1 MLLQL
6 PPSTRFP
13 VTITQI
19 HFSQNAEVKKLQA
32 IFTFSY
38 KSLITEDND
47 DGEEIQRLTD
57 IISKFETPVGGKI
70 IRWMVGK
77 GSVVSSPSTNIVEI
91 EEPCPHPVVWNN
103 QCAVC
108 GADLSEQ
115 TYINYHNPETANI
128 NVTHDNTGL
137 KISRGEAEN
146 IEKEAKKRLLS
157 SKKLSLVVDLD
168 QTIIQATVDPTVGE
182 WRDDS
187 SNPNYDAV
195 KDVEAFQLLDE
206 GAGGRGCWYYVKLRP
221 GLKRFLENISKI
233 YECHIYTMGTRAY
246 AMSIA
251 KIVDPLGDIFGER
264 ILSRD
269 ESGSL
274 TSKSLERLFPVDT
287 KMVVII
293 DDRGDV
299 WKWSDNL
306 IKVTPYDFF
315 VGIGDINSS
324 FLPKRHDYQLAQ
336 QAAQQAAATNHVPKS
351 DDPPVINPEQLT
363 APVAAIPVENG
374 TEDTQMSDP
383 VEEKKKEETEN
394 TEEVSP
400 LEQLVEMG
408 GGDDPDVLAEQ
419 TSRQNEALTAQQK
432 ERPLAKKQEVLD
444 KQDSDS
450 ISNHSNN
457 GDTNSDSGHRH
468 NLLHDNDNEL
478 EYLEMAL
485 TEVHQEFF
493 EEYQRRLVASKGGR
507 VAQVRGGGGKG
518 GKRAPRGNSEGDSK
532 ADYLKNVPDIK
543 HIMPRMKRRVF
554 DNTVL
559 VFSGVIPLGVDVQS
573 SDIAQWAKS
582 FGAIVV
588 DGVSVNVTHVVAA
601 RTRTAKVR
609 SAATKFP
616 HIKIVTPQWFFQ
628 SIAMWQKLDETP
640 FLINVYPEDR
650 FANSSPPLPSSSMGF
665 DDLEDQMELSSD
677 EEEDDDDGDSD
688 INTLDGRPGVIPDL
702 MLPEESEPPPDLHD
716 LNWDEMDRDLAD
728 FMGSEA
734 DDTDLESRNGTDAY
748 ESDNE
753 SASGDQ
759 PHDAASLKVS
769 LSNNKRDRSA
779 TPPPDG
785 ADEQARVAPVEP
797 REPREKELLKSP
809 LSKRV
814 RLSNS
819 RSSSLR
825 NLTLSAEEPQIG
837 ESGMPS
843 PAQSNGEQGGGSVR
857 DEEEDD
863 FDLEA
868 EIENEFNEFSTAQ
881 RSRVGRDRR
890 IGEMLPNIA
899 NVPERIAGTVRR
911 LPVVTRVVVGV
922 CVVLFLVGRVTE
934 LDAALVLSSPAFGI
948 SQLHR
953 LNTYP
958 FVHFGWLQ
966 VLINI
971 VVVTYP
977 LSRFERENGTLHTL
991 LMVVG
996 PFSTFPAIAYTAV
1009 DKLLLGGNGTYGGL
1023 STFIVMFGAMDAT
1036 RMHRYKPYYW
1046 VAGYRIPSWAPVVGV
1061 WLLLEIFVLGG
1072 VGWLIHLFAMAVGWA
1087 YAAEY
1092 LRLLEPPEKV
1102 LKFVETKLRALI
1114 ARVPYYVSL
1123 DMRDSAGY
1131 TLVLPTFQDENTRG
1145 VDLPNLRMNPRN
1157 GAGGSSAD
1165 AAAGNGNFGGVG
1177 RALGT

>member
-38 KSLITEDND
+38 KSLITEDNE

-77 GSVVSSPSTNIVEI
+77 GSVISSPFTNIVEI
-91 EEPCPHPVVWNN
+91 EEPCAHPVVWNN

-182 WRDDS
+182 WRDDP

-195 KDVEAFQLLDE
+195 KDVAAFQLLDE

-221 GLKRFLENISKI
+221 GLKRFLEGISKL

-251 KIVDPLGDIFGER
+251 KIVDPQGDIFGER

-336 QAAQQAAATNHVPKS
+336 QAAQQQTATAATNDVAKA
-351 DDPPVINPEQLT
+351 DDLPVVNPEHLT
-363 APVAAIPVENG
+363 VPPPPTITVENG
-374 TEDTQMSDP
+374 SEDTHMSDLTD
-383 VEEKKKEETEN
+383 EKRKEDAEAVS
-394 TEEVSP
+394 EEVSP

-408 GGDDPDVLAEQ
+408 GGGDPDVLAEQ

-450 ISNHSNN
+450 ISSNHSNN
-457 GDTNSDSGHRH
+457 GDTNSESGHRH

-478 EYLEMAL
+478 EYLEKAL

-518 GKRAPRGNSEGDSK
+518 AKRAPRGNHDGDAKS
-532 ADYLKNVPDIK
+532 DYLKNVPDIK

-588 DGVSVNVTHVVAA
+588 DGVSVSVTHVVAA

-677 EEEDDDDGDSD
+677 EEEDDDDADSD

-702 MLPEESEPPPDLHD
+702 MLSGESEPPDLHD

-734 DDTDLESRNGTDAY
+734 DDTDLESRNGADAD
-748 ESDNE
+748 ESDGE
-753 SASGDQ
+753 SASGD
-759 PHDAASLKVS
+759 PPATLEGNGNGSLKVA
-769 LSNNKRDRSA
+769 LGNNKRDRSA

-785 ADEQARVAPVEP
+785 ADEQSRSTHP
-797 REPREKELLKSP
+797 EPREKEKEMLKSP
-809 LSKRV
+809 LSKRL
-814 RLSNS
+814 RMSNS

-837 ESGMPS
+837 ETGMPS
-843 PAQSNGEQGGGSVR
+843 PAQSNGGEKEGGSVR
-857 DEEEDD
+857 GDEEEDD

-868 EIENEFNEFSTAQ
+868 ELANEF
-881 RSRVGRDRR
+881 
-890 IGEMLPNIA
+890 
-899 NVPERIAGTVRR
+899 
-911 LPVVTRVVVGV
+911 
-922 CVVLFLVGRVTE
+922 
-934 LDAALVLSSPAFGI
+934 
-948 SQLHR
+948 
-953 LNTYP
+953 
-958 FVHFGWLQ
+958 
-966 VLINI
+966 
-971 VVVTYP
+971 
-977 LSRFERENGTLHTL
+977 
-991 LMVVG
+991 
-996 PFSTFPAIAYTAV
+996 
-1009 DKLLLGGNGTYGGL
+1009 
-1023 STFIVMFGAMDAT
+1023 
-1036 RMHRYKPYYW
+1036 
-1046 VAGYRIPSWAPVVGV
+1046 
-1061 WLLLEIFVLGG
+1061 
-1072 VGWLIHLFAMAVGWA
+1072 
-1087 YAAEY
+1087 
-1092 LRLLEPPEKV
+1092 
-1102 LKFVETKLRALI
+1102 
-1114 ARVPYYVSL
+1114 
-1123 DMRDSAGY
+1123 
-1131 TLVLPTFQDENTRG
+1131 
-1145 VDLPNLRMNPRN
+1145 
-1157 GAGGSSAD
+1157 
-1165 AAAGNGNFGGVG
+1165 
-1177 RALGT
+1177 

>member
-1 MLLQL
+1 MLLQF

-19 HFSQNAEVKKLQA
+19 HFALNAEVKKLQP
-32 IFTFSY
+32 IFTYSY
-38 KSLITEDND
+38 KSLITEDNE

-70 IRWMVGK
+70 VKWMVGK
-77 GSVVSSPSTNIVEI
+77 GSVVSSPSTSIVEI

-108 GADLSEQ
+108 GVDLSEQ
-115 TYINYHNPETANI
+115 TYINFHNPETANI

-168 QTIIQATVDPTVGE
+168 QTVIQATVDPTVGE
-182 WRDDS
+182 WRDDP

-221 GLKRFLENISKI
+221 GLKKFLENISKL

-246 AMSIA
+246 ALSIA
-251 KIVDPLGDIFGER
+251 RIVDPEMHIFGER

-336 QAAQQAAATNHVPKS
+336 QAAAQAAVTSHPQQKES
-351 DDPPVINPEQLT
+351 DPQVINPEQLT
-363 APVAAIPVENG
+363 ALPIAPVENG
-374 TEDTQMSDP
+374 TEDTVMHGSME
-383 VEEKKKEETEN
+383 EEKKQQQVDSEGSD
-394 TEEVSP
+394 VSP

-419 TSRQNEALTAQQK
+419 TSRQNETLTAQQK
-432 ERPLAKKQEVLD
+432 DRPLAKKQEVLD

-468 NLLHDNDNEL
+468 NLLHDNDTEL
-478 EYLEMAL
+478 EYLEKAL
-485 TEVHQEFF
+485 TEVHLEFF

-518 GKRAPRGNSEGDSK
+518 GKKAGHGAGDNDMK
-532 ADYLKNVPDIK
+532 GDYLKNVPDVK
-543 HIMPRMKRRVF
+543 HIMPRMKRRAF

-573 SDIAQWAKS
+573 SDISQWAKS

-588 DGVSVNVTHVVAA
+588 DGVSSSVTHVVAA

-628 SIAMWQKLDETP
+628 SIAMWQRLDETP

-650 FANSSPPLPSSSMGF
+650 FGNSSPPLPSSSMGF

-677 EEEDDDDGDSD
+677 EEEEDDDGDSD
-688 INTLDGRPGVIPDL
+688 IHTLDGRPGVIPDL
-702 MLPEESEPPPDLHD
+702 MLPEEEERPDLHD

-734 DDTDLESRNGTDAY
+734 DDTDLESRNGAEAY
-748 ESDNE
+748 ESDTE

-759 PHDAASLKVS
+759 PSESGSGSSSLKVA

-785 ADEQARVAPVEP
+785 TEEQQPQRLPTS
-797 REPREKELLKSP
+797 EPREKELLKSP

-825 NLTLSAEEPQIG
+825 NLTLSAEEPPIG
-837 ESGMPS
+837 ETGIPS
-843 PAQSNGEQGGGSVR
+843 PAQSNGGKEGSVR

-868 EIENEFNEFSTAQ
+868 EFANEFA
-881 RSRVGRDRR
+881 
-890 IGEMLPNIA
+890 
-899 NVPERIAGTVRR
+899 
-911 LPVVTRVVVGV
+911 
-922 CVVLFLVGRVTE
+922 
-934 LDAALVLSSPAFGI
+934 
-948 SQLHR
+948 
-953 LNTYP
+953 
-958 FVHFGWLQ
+958 
-966 VLINI
+966 
-971 VVVTYP
+971 
-977 LSRFERENGTLHTL
+977 
-991 LMVVG
+991 
-996 PFSTFPAIAYTAV
+996 
-1009 DKLLLGGNGTYGGL
+1009 
-1023 STFIVMFGAMDAT
+1023 
-1036 RMHRYKPYYW
+1036 
-1046 VAGYRIPSWAPVVGV
+1046 
-1061 WLLLEIFVLGG
+1061 
-1072 VGWLIHLFAMAVGWA
+1072 
-1087 YAAEY
+1087 
-1092 LRLLEPPEKV
+1092 
-1102 LKFVETKLRALI
+1102 
-1114 ARVPYYVSL
+1114 
-1123 DMRDSAGY
+1123 
-1131 TLVLPTFQDENTRG
+1131 
-1145 VDLPNLRMNPRN
+1145 
-1157 GAGGSSAD
+1157 
-1165 AAAGNGNFGGVG
+1165 
-1177 RALGT
+1177 

>member
-1 MLLQL
+1 MLLTF
-6 PPSTRFP
+6 PPSTKFP

-19 HFSQNAEVKKLQA
+19 HFAQNAEVKKLQA
-32 IFTFSY
+32 IFTYSY
-38 KSLITEDND
+38 KLTITEDND
-47 DGEEIQRLTD
+47 DGEEIQRKTNVV
-57 IISKFETPVGGKI
+57 SKFETPVGGKI
-70 IRWMVGK
+70 VKWLVGK
-77 GSVVSSPSTNIVEI
+77 GSIIDSP
-91 EEPCPHPVVWNN
+91 
-103 QCAVC
+103 
-108 GADLSEQ
+108 LQ
-115 TYINYHNPETANI
+115 TYINFHNLETANI

-182 WRDDS
+182 WRDDP
-187 SNPNYDAV
+187 SNPNYHAV

-221 GLKRFLENISKI
+221 GLKSFLENISKL

-246 AMSIA
+246 AMSIT
-251 KIVDPLGDIFGER
+251 KIVDPEGHIFGER

-299 WKWSDNL
+299 WKWSENL

-324 FLPKRHDYQLAQ
+324 FLPKRHDFQLAQ
-336 QAAQQAAATNHVPKS
+336 QAAAAVTVQKS
-351 DDPPVINPEQLT
+351 DEPQVINPEQLT
-363 APVAAIPVENG
+363 ATPPVPTNNG
-374 TEDTQMSDP
+374 TEDTLMTDP
-383 VEEKKKEETEN
+383 IEEKKDGNEVDGSI
-394 TEEVSP
+394 VSP

-408 GGDDPDVLAEQ
+408 GGDDPEVLAEQ
-419 TSRQNEALTAQQK
+419 TSQQNKTLTAQQK

-478 EYLEMAL
+478 EYLEKAL
-485 TEVHQEFF
+485 TEVHLEFF
-493 EEYQRRLVASKGGR
+493 EEYQRRLVANKGGR
-507 VAQVRGGGGKG
+507 VAQVRGSGGKG
-518 GKRAPRGNSEGDSK
+518 RRMIHGGDS
-532 ADYLKNVPDIK
+532 DYLSNVPDVK

-554 DNTVL
+554 DNLVL

-573 SDIAQWAKS
+573 SDVAQWAKS
-582 FGAIVV
+582 FGAMVV
-588 DGVSVNVTHVVAA
+588 DGVSGAVTHVVAA

-628 SIAMWQKLDETP
+628 SIAMWQKLDEMP
-640 FLINVYPEDR
+640 FVINVYPEDR

-665 DDLEDQMELSSD
+665 DDLEDHMELSSD

-688 INTLDGRPGVIPDL
+688 IHTLDGRPGVIPEL
-702 MLPEESEPPPDLHD
+702 LLPEEAEPPPDLHD

-734 DDTDLESRNGTDAY
+734 DDTDIESRNGADFD
-748 ESDNE
+748 ESDTE

-759 PHDAASLKVS
+759 PNDGLKVS
-769 LSNNKRDRSA
+769 LNNKRDRSA

-785 ADEQARVAPVEP
+785 TDEQRIVVA
-797 REPREKELLKSP
+797 EPREKELLKSP
-809 LSKRV
+809 LSKRL

-825 NLTLSAEEPQIG
+825 NLSLSAEEAPAG
-837 ESGMPS
+837 ELGMPS
-843 PAQSNGEQGGGSVR
+843 PAQSNGEKEGSVR

-868 EIENEFNEFSTAQ
+868 EFANEFS
-881 RSRVGRDRR
+881 
-890 IGEMLPNIA
+890 
-899 NVPERIAGTVRR
+899 
-911 LPVVTRVVVGV
+911 
-922 CVVLFLVGRVTE
+922 
-934 LDAALVLSSPAFGI
+934 
-948 SQLHR
+948 
-953 LNTYP
+953 
-958 FVHFGWLQ
+958 
-966 VLINI
+966 
-971 VVVTYP
+971 
-977 LSRFERENGTLHTL
+977 
-991 LMVVG
+991 
-996 PFSTFPAIAYTAV
+996 
-1009 DKLLLGGNGTYGGL
+1009 
-1023 STFIVMFGAMDAT
+1023 
-1036 RMHRYKPYYW
+1036 
-1046 VAGYRIPSWAPVVGV
+1046 
-1061 WLLLEIFVLGG
+1061 
-1072 VGWLIHLFAMAVGWA
+1072 
-1087 YAAEY
+1087 
-1092 LRLLEPPEKV
+1092 
-1102 LKFVETKLRALI
+1102 
-1114 ARVPYYVSL
+1114 
-1123 DMRDSAGY
+1123 
-1131 TLVLPTFQDENTRG
+1131 
-1145 VDLPNLRMNPRN
+1145 
-1157 GAGGSSAD
+1157 
-1165 AAAGNGNFGGVG
+1165 
-1177 RALGT
+1177 

>member
-1 MLLQL
+1 MLLTFA
-6 PPSTRFP
+6 PSTRFP

-19 HFSQNAEVKKLQA
+19 HFTQNADVKKLQP
-32 IFTFSY
+32 ILTYSY
-38 KSLITEDND
+38 KTLITEDNE
-47 DGEEIQRLTD
+47 DGEEIQKVMD
-57 IISKFETPVGGKI
+57 IISKYETPIEGKI
-70 IRWMVGK
+70 KKWMVGK
-77 GSVVSSPSTNIVEI
+77 GSVVNSPSTAIVEI
-91 EEPCPHPVVWNN
+91 DEPCPHPVVWNN

-108 GADLSEQ
+108 GMDMSEQ
-115 TYINYHNPETANI
+115 TYINFHNLETANI

-157 SKKLSLVVDLD
+157 AKKLSLVVDLD

-182 WRDDS
+182 WRDDP
-187 SNPNYDAV
+187 SNPNYHAV

-221 GLKRFLENISKI
+221 GLKRFLSNISKL

-251 KIVDPLGDIFGER
+251 KIVDPEGSIFGER

-336 QAAQQAAATNHVPKS
+336 QAATVAHATK
-351 DDPPVINPEQLT
+351 DDPQVINPQDLT
-363 APVAAIPVENG
+363 TTPPVVITVNG
-374 TEDTQMSDP
+374 SEDTTMEDSPDT
-383 VEEKKKEETEN
+383 KKEDGEETD
-394 TEEVSP
+394 VSP

-419 TSRQNEALTAQQK
+419 TVRQNEALTAQQK
-432 ERPLAKKQEVLD
+432 DRPLAKKQEVLD

-478 EYLEMAL
+478 EYLEKAL

-493 EEYQRRLVASKGGR
+493 KEYQQRLVTTKGGR

-518 GKRAPRGNSEGDSK
+518 GKRTHHGGDG
-532 ADYLKNVPDIK
+532 DYLSNVPDIK

-554 DNTVL
+554 DNIVL

-573 SDIAQWAKS
+573 SDVAQWGRA
-582 FGAIVV
+582 FGAMVV
-588 DGVSVNVTHVVAA
+588 DGVSAAVTHVVAA

-609 SAATKFP
+609 TAATKFP

-628 SIAMWQKLDETP
+628 SITMWHKLDETP
-640 FLINVYPEDR
+640 FLINIYPEDR

-665 DDLEDQMELSSD
+665 DDLEDHMELSSD
-677 EEEDDDDGDSD
+677 EEEEDDDGDSD
-688 INTLDGRPGVIPDL
+688 IHTLDGRPGVIPDL
-702 MLPEESEPPPDLHD
+702 LLPGETEQPDLHD
-716 LNWDEMDRDLAD
+716 INWDEMDRDLQE

-734 DDTDLESRNGTDAY
+734 DDTDLESRNGVDY
-748 ESDNE
+748 ESDSE
-753 SASGDQ
+753 SVSGDQ
-759 PHDAASLKVS
+759 PDGLKVS
-769 LSNNKRDRSA
+769 FGNKRDRSA

-785 ADEQARVAPVEP
+785 MDEQKIVVS
-797 REPREKELLKSP
+797 EPREKEMLKSP
-809 LSKRV
+809 LSKRL

-825 NLTLSAEEPQIG
+825 NLSLSAEEPKVG

-843 PAQSNGEQGGGSVR
+843 PAQSNGDREESVR

-868 EIENEFNEFSTAQ
+868 ELGNEFA
-881 RSRVGRDRR
+881 
-890 IGEMLPNIA
+890 
-899 NVPERIAGTVRR
+899 
-911 LPVVTRVVVGV
+911 
-922 CVVLFLVGRVTE
+922 
-934 LDAALVLSSPAFGI
+934 
-948 SQLHR
+948 
-953 LNTYP
+953 
-958 FVHFGWLQ
+958 
-966 VLINI
+966 
-971 VVVTYP
+971 
-977 LSRFERENGTLHTL
+977 
-991 LMVVG
+991 
-996 PFSTFPAIAYTAV
+996 
-1009 DKLLLGGNGTYGGL
+1009 
-1023 STFIVMFGAMDAT
+1023 
-1036 RMHRYKPYYW
+1036 
-1046 VAGYRIPSWAPVVGV
+1046 
-1061 WLLLEIFVLGG
+1061 
-1072 VGWLIHLFAMAVGWA
+1072 
-1087 YAAEY
+1087 
-1092 LRLLEPPEKV
+1092 
-1102 LKFVETKLRALI
+1102 
-1114 ARVPYYVSL
+1114 
-1123 DMRDSAGY
+1123 
-1131 TLVLPTFQDENTRG
+1131 
-1145 VDLPNLRMNPRN
+1145 
-1157 GAGGSSAD
+1157 
-1165 AAAGNGNFGGVG
+1165 
-1177 RALGT
+1177 

>member
-1 MLLQL
+1 MLLTFA
-6 PPSTRFP
+6 PSTRFP

-19 HFSQNAEVKKLQA
+19 HFTQNSDVKKLQP
-32 IFTFSY
+32 ILTYSY
-38 KSLITEDND
+38 KTLITEDNE
-47 DGEEIQRLTD
+47 DGEEVQKVMD
-57 IISKFETPVGGKI
+57 IISKYETPIEGKI
-70 IRWMVGK
+70 LKWMVGK
-77 GSVVSSPSTNIVEI
+77 GSVVNSPSTAIVEI
-91 EEPCPHPVVWNN
+91 DEPCPHPVVWNN

-108 GADLSEQ
+108 GMDMSEQ
-115 TYINYHNPETANI
+115 TYINFHNLETANI

-157 SKKLSLVVDLD
+157 AKKLSLVVDLD

-182 WRDDS
+182 WRDDP
-187 SNPNYDAV
+187 SNPNYHAV

-221 GLKRFLENISKI
+221 GLKRFLSNISKL

-251 KIVDPLGDIFGER
+251 KIVDPEGSIFGER

-336 QAAQQAAATNHVPKS
+336 QAATVAQTTK
-351 DDPPVINPEQLT
+351 DDPQVINPQQLT
-363 APVAAIPVENG
+363 APPVIIMING
-374 TEDTQMSDP
+374 SEDTTMEDSPDA
-383 VEEKKKEETEN
+383 KKEDGEETD
-394 TEEVSP
+394 VSP

-419 TSRQNEALTAQQK
+419 TVRQNETLTAQQK
-432 ERPLAKKQEVLD
+432 DRPLAKKQEVLD
-444 KQDSDS
+444 KQDNDS

-478 EYLEMAL
+478 EYLEKAL

-493 EEYQRRLVASKGGR
+493 EEYQRRLVTTKGGR

-518 GKRAPRGNSEGDSK
+518 GKRIQHGGGAGDG
-532 ADYLKNVPDIK
+532 DYLSNVPDIK

-554 DNTVL
+554 DNIVL

-573 SDIAQWAKS
+573 SDVAQWGRA
-582 FGAIVV
+582 FGAMVV
-588 DGVSVNVTHVVAA
+588 DGVSAAVTHVVAA

-609 SAATKFP
+609 TAATKFP

-628 SIAMWQKLDETP
+628 SITMWQKLDETP
-640 FLINVYPEDR
+640 FLINIYPEER

-665 DDLEDQMELSSD
+665 EDLDDHMELSSD
-677 EEEDDDDGDSD
+677 EEEDDDDDVDSD

-702 MLPEESEPPPDLHD
+702 LLPGEAEEPPDLHD
-716 LNWDEMDRDLAD
+716 INWDEMDRDLQE

-734 DDTDLESRNGTDAY
+734 DDTDLESRNGADY
-748 ESDNE
+748 ESDGE
-753 SASGDQ
+753 SNSGDQ
-759 PHDAASLKVS
+759 PDGLKVS
-769 LSNNKRDRSA
+769 FGNKRDRSA

-785 ADEQARVAPVEP
+785 TDEQKIVVS
-797 REPREKELLKSP
+797 EPREKEMLKSP
-809 LSKRV
+809 LSKRL
-814 RLSNS
+814 RMSNS

-825 NLTLSAEEPQIG
+825 NLTLSAEEPKVG

-843 PAQSNGEQGGGSVR
+843 PAQSNGDKEESVHGG
-857 DEEEDD
+857 EEDD

-868 EIENEFNEFSTAQ
+868 ELGNEFS
-881 RSRVGRDRR
+881 
-890 IGEMLPNIA
+890 
-899 NVPERIAGTVRR
+899 
-911 LPVVTRVVVGV
+911 
-922 CVVLFLVGRVTE
+922 
-934 LDAALVLSSPAFGI
+934 
-948 SQLHR
+948 
-953 LNTYP
+953 
-958 FVHFGWLQ
+958 
-966 VLINI
+966 
-971 VVVTYP
+971 
-977 LSRFERENGTLHTL
+977 
-991 LMVVG
+991 
-996 PFSTFPAIAYTAV
+996 
-1009 DKLLLGGNGTYGGL
+1009 
-1023 STFIVMFGAMDAT
+1023 
-1036 RMHRYKPYYW
+1036 
-1046 VAGYRIPSWAPVVGV
+1046 
-1061 WLLLEIFVLGG
+1061 
-1072 VGWLIHLFAMAVGWA
+1072 
-1087 YAAEY
+1087 
-1092 LRLLEPPEKV
+1092 
-1102 LKFVETKLRALI
+1102 
-1114 ARVPYYVSL
+1114 
-1123 DMRDSAGY
+1123 
-1131 TLVLPTFQDENTRG
+1131 
-1145 VDLPNLRMNPRN
+1145 
-1157 GAGGSSAD
+1157 
-1165 AAAGNGNFGGVG
+1165 
-1177 RALGT
+1177 

>member
-19 HFSQNAEVKKLQA
+19 HFAQNAEVKKLQA

-38 KSLITEDND
+38 KSLITEDNE
-47 DGEEIQRLTD
+47 DGEEVRRLTD

-70 IRWMVGK
+70 LRWMVGK

-182 WRDDS
+182 WRDDA

-221 GLKRFLENISKI
+221 GLKRFLENISKL

-251 KIVDPLGDIFGER
+251 KIVDPQGDIFGER

-336 QAAQQAAATNHVPKS
+336 QAAQQATATNNVVKT
-351 DDPPVINPEQLT
+351 DDPPVVNPEHLT
-363 APVAAIPVENG
+363 VPAVPTITVENG
-374 TEDTQMSDP
+374 SEDTQMSDS
-383 VEEKKKEETEN
+383 VEEKKKEEVEAS
-394 TEEVSP
+394 EEVSP

-444 KQDSDS
+444 KQDSDGTS
-450 ISNHSNN
+450 SNHSNN

-478 EYLEMAL
+478 EYLEKAL

-518 GKRAPRGNSEGDSK
+518 GKRAPRGNSDSDAK
-532 ADYLKNVPDIK
+532 SDYLKNVPDIK

-588 DGVSVNVTHVVAA
+588 DGVSASVTHVVAA

-609 SAATKFP
+609 SAATKFS

-734 DDTDLESRNGTDAY
+734 DDTDLESRNGAEAD
-748 ESDNE
+748 ESDGE
-753 SASGDQ
+753 SASGD
-759 PHDAASLKVS
+759 PPTNEGSLKVS

-785 ADEQARVAPVEP
+785 ADEQARVTPA
-797 REPREKELLKSP
+797 EPREKEKEFLKSP

-837 ESGMPS
+837 ETGMPS
-843 PAQSNGEQGGGSVR
+843 PAQSNGGEKEGSVR
-857 DEEEDD
+857 GDEEEDD

-868 EIENEFNEFSTAQ
+868 EFANEFA
-881 RSRVGRDRR
+881 
-890 IGEMLPNIA
+890 
-899 NVPERIAGTVRR
+899 
-911 LPVVTRVVVGV
+911 
-922 CVVLFLVGRVTE
+922 
-934 LDAALVLSSPAFGI
+934 
-948 SQLHR
+948 
-953 LNTYP
+953 
-958 FVHFGWLQ
+958 
-966 VLINI
+966 
-971 VVVTYP
+971 
-977 LSRFERENGTLHTL
+977 
-991 LMVVG
+991 
-996 PFSTFPAIAYTAV
+996 
-1009 DKLLLGGNGTYGGL
+1009 
-1023 STFIVMFGAMDAT
+1023 
-1036 RMHRYKPYYW
+1036 
-1046 VAGYRIPSWAPVVGV
+1046 
-1061 WLLLEIFVLGG
+1061 
-1072 VGWLIHLFAMAVGWA
+1072 
-1087 YAAEY
+1087 
-1092 LRLLEPPEKV
+1092 
-1102 LKFVETKLRALI
+1102 
-1114 ARVPYYVSL
+1114 
-1123 DMRDSAGY
+1123 
-1131 TLVLPTFQDENTRG
+1131 
-1145 VDLPNLRMNPRN
+1145 
-1157 GAGGSSAD
+1157 
-1165 AAAGNGNFGGVG
+1165 
-1177 RALGT
+1177 